1 MRGLDLSTVIRVVI
15 VWHVEGLVDLGK
27 GSEANGFGEEE
38 IGLDIGQV
46 GTRVLGVDDL
56 WGKG

>member
-1 MRGLDLSTVIRVVI
+1 MITKPMRGLDLSTVIRVVI

-38 IGLDIGQV
+38 IGLDIG
-46 GTRVLGVDDL
+46 
-56 WGKG
+56 